1 MVWTIVLGIVFL
13 GALASLI
20 WLIWKKWHQ
29 LKIVDPDTSPLSQ
42 SRRLKYEI
50 MRKRVERAG
59 EKHFKKVQSGV
70 FKPVGQGVQNTF
82 RKIAGK
88 LTAVER
94 RYQEKK
100 RETNGYDQTTLA
112 TLLEEGKRLMD
123 QEAWERAEKKFI
135 EVISHDAKNVEAYEY
150 LGRLYQHKKDYDL
163 ARKTFLFLK
172 KLSPDDP
179 SVITSLGEI
188 SMERG
193 EKKRAFNYF
202 KKAAT
207 LSPKNPKYLDFLIRS
222 AIDQKDLH
230 EAQGALD
237 RLTEVN
243 PDNKKIAAYELEI
256 KELRQSLLGSPE
268 KESKP
273 VKKEKE

>member
-1 MVWTIVLGIVFL
+1 MAITIALVVIFL
-13 GALASLI
+13 GGLGVLI
-20 WLIWKKWHQ
+20 WLLWRKWHQ
-29 LKIVDPDTSPLSQ
+29 LKIVDPDSSPISQ
-42 SRRLKYEI
+42 SRKLKYEI

-59 EKHFKKVQSGV
+59 ERQFKRVQSGV
-70 FKPVGQGVQNTF
+70 FQPVGKGMQTAF
-82 RKIAGK
+82 RKLAGK

-100 RETNGYDQTTLA
+100 RETVGYDQA
-112 TLLEEGKRLMD
+112 TLDNLIEEGKKLMS
-123 QEAWERAEKKFI
+123 QEAWERAEKRFI

-150 LGRLYQHKKDYDL
+150 LGRLYQYKKDFDL

-172 KLSPDDP
+172 KLSPDNP

-193 EKKRAFNYF
+193 EKKRALSYF
-202 KKAAT
+202 KKAVS
-207 LSPKNPKYLDFLIRS
+207 LRPKNPKYLDFLIRA

-237 RLTEVN
+237 RLEGVN
-243 PDNKKIAAYELEI
+243 PENKKIPEFEREI
-256 KELRQSLLGSPE
+256 TELRQSLLRA
-268 KESKP
+268 P
-273 VKKEKE
+273 VKEEKKK